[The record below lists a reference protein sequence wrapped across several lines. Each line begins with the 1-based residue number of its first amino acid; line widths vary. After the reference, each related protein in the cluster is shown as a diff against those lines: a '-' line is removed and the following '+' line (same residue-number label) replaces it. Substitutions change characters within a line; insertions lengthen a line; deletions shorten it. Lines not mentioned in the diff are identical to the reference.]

1 MAHPSGKEN
10 QPVAF
15 TPESILVT
23 GGAGFIGSNFIH
35 SFITNN
41 PDCSVTNLDCLTYA
55 GNLKNLTA
63 VVGNPRYRF
72 VRGDIGDAPLVASL
86 MSELKI
92 NAVVNF
98 AAESHVD
105 RSITGP
111 EIFVRTNVL
120 GTQILLEESRKQWQ
134 SGVVESFR
142 FLQVSTDEVYGS
154 LGDTG
159 YFTEETPLAANSPYS
174 ASKAGADLLV
184 RAYHETFGMPIL
196 NTRCS
201 NNYGPYHFPE
211 KLIPLLIHN
220 IISNKPLPVYGDGLN
235 VRDWLHVRDHAAAIE
250 VVLKTAAPGSVYNIG
265 GNNEWKNIDIVHLVC
280 DLLDGR
286 LGRKD
291 GENRR
296 LITFVK
302 DRPGHDRRYAIDAS
316 LLKQDLGWQPSYTFE
331 KGIAETIDWYL
342 ANQEWVAGV
351 TSGAY
356 REYYGQQY
364 GNGAV

>member
-1 MAHPSGKEN
+1 MTFAPK
-10 QPVAF
+10 
-15 TPESILVT
+15 SILVT

-35 SFITNN
+35 SFISNN
-41 PDCSVTNLDCLTYA
+41 PYCNVTNLDSLTYA

-63 VVGNPRYRF
+63 LESNPCYRF
-72 VRGDIGDAPLVASL
+72 VKGDIGDASLVAGL
-86 MSELKI
+86 LLEHKI
-92 NAVVNF
+92 DAVVHF

-134 SGVVESFR
+134 SGTVVDFR
-142 FLQVSTDEVYGS
+142 FLQISTDEVYGS
-154 LGDTG
+154 LGETG

-184 RAYHETFGMPIL
+184 RAYHETFGMPTL

-220 IISNKPLPVYGDGLN
+220 IINKKPLPVYGDGLN
-235 VRDWLHVRDHAAAIE
+235 VRDWLHVRDHAVAIE
-250 VVLKTAAPGSVYNIG
+250 VVLKKAAPGSVYNIG
-265 GNNEWKNIDIVHLVC
+265 GNNEWKNIDIVNLVC
-280 DLLDGR
+280 DLLDSR
-286 LGRKD
+286 LGRPKGD
-291 GENRR
+291 NRQ
-296 LITFVK
+296 LITFVR

-316 LLKQDLGWQPSYTFE
+316 RLKRDLGWEPSYTFE
-331 KGIAETIDWYL
+331 QGIAETIDWYL
-342 ANQEWVAGV
+342 ANQEWVAEV
-351 TSGAY
+351 TSGSY
-356 REYYGQQY
+356 REYYEQQY
-364 GNGAV
+364 GRGAT